1 MDAKGAGRP
10 KAESRIVARVSDYD
24 DKRTT
29 GVFEQQIPSLDKP
42 AANSLVL
49 MIRMNSHRTQ
59 PGARYLSDLQ
69 RAVHDVTD
77 DFFVERG
84 YQG

>member
-1 MDAKGAGRP
+1 
-10 KAESRIVARVSDYD
+10 
-24 DKRTT
+24 
-29 GVFEQQIPSLDKP
+29 
-42 AANSLVL
+42 